1 MGKDYELR
9 FFNIDYKKIR
19 AKLKKLG
26 AKLVQKK
33 SLLQW
38 DSFDTPNK
46 KDFARVR
53 NEGNGTVKM
62 TVKTDE
68 KSIYVKSYNVIVNDF
83 EEASKLLS
91 ALGCKKRYRIE
102 KLREVWKIKGCSNIY
117 FDAYPGLPWYL
128 EIGCDSEKKLFSLA
142 KKLGLEIKQEAHK
155 NLGANTM
162 YFNEYGIKQN
172 KKNKGDLTFKTAK
185 KIFSKLIKKNKTL
198 FLKTLREQK
207 KILKL

>member
-53 NEGNGTVKM
+53 NEGNGTIKM

-68 KSIYVKSYNVIVNDF
+68 KSIYVKSYNILVNDF

-91 ALGCKKRYRIE
+91 ALGCKKRYRVE
-102 KLREVWKIKGCSNIY
+102 KLREVWKIKGCKNI
-117 FDAYPGLPWYL
+117 
-128 EIGCDSEKKLFSLA
+128 
-142 KKLGLEIKQEAHK
+142 
-155 NLGANTM
+155 
-162 YFNEYGIKQN
+162 
-172 KKNKGDLTFKTAK
+172 
-185 KIFSKLIKKNKTL
+185 
-198 FLKTLREQK
+198 
-207 KILKL
+207 